1 MAALSQVAIT
11 FDLDWAPDWCIELCR
26 DICASHSV
34 PCTFFVTHPNSVTP
48 ELMSDPNFEVGIHP
62 NFLPESTQGSS
73 HEAVLDY
80 CIDIV
85 PDARSMRMHS
95 LFQSSPLLSLVSIKY
110 PQVETDVS
118 LFLPFHDNLQPVMKY
133 EQDRSMTR
141 LPYYWEDD
149 NAAVDPTWRWDS
161 PPPPSNGLKIF
172 DFHPVLVALNIDDLK
187 PYQQLKLKLGRR
199 PLHDAAPEDV
209 IGVANRGT
217 GVADFIKNLLGHF
230 DKADYSLIS
239 DISTK
244 HPGCFAK

>member
-1 MAALSQVAIT
+1 
-11 FDLDWAPDWCIELCR
+11 
-26 DICASHSV
+26 
-34 PCTFFVTHPNSVTP
+34 
-48 ELMSDPNFEVGIHP
+48 MSDPNFEVGIHP

-217 GVADFIKNLLGHF
+217 GVADFL
-230 DKADYSLIS
+230 KADSPKRL
-239 DISTK
+239 DCEAGFATATRWWTCWSTPEGCPMTRCQCWK
-244 HPGCFAK
+244 PGTTMAVENSGWRNASTLGKGCRVG